1 MWVWVAV
8 FGFWWFRCDVFGFDL
23 MVCLRF
29 LCVLIAYAGGCCGFG
44 LDFVGWWFVLI
55 WLVVLA
61 CWFGVWLCC
70 LVLRVCLGLVV
81 LDLRRILLILV
92 ATLGDCGF
100 TLIRVLGLLM
110 VVLLVVFLF
119 VVRV

>member
-1 MWVWVAV
+1 MLVDVAGLVWILWVG
-8 FGFWWFRCDVFGFDL
+8 GF
-23 MVCLRF
+23 
-29 LCVLIAYAGGCCGFG
+29 
-44 LDFVGWWFVLI
+44 LI

-81 LDLRRILLILV
+81 LDLRRILLVLV
-92 ATLGDCGF
+92 ATLGGCGF

-119 VVRV
+119 VVRI